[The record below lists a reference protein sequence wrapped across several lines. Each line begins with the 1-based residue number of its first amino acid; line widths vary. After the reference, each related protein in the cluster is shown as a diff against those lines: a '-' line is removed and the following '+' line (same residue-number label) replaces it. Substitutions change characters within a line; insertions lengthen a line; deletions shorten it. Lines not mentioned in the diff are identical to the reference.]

1 MNNFSA
7 LAFIVL
13 TWGAT
18 NSYLNI
24 LNMMSIDKILKNNNI
39 YVNKNDKIYII
50 GLCAYSFTLS
60 LYVAHNHLY

>member
-50 GLCAYSFTLS
+50 ELCAYSFTLS